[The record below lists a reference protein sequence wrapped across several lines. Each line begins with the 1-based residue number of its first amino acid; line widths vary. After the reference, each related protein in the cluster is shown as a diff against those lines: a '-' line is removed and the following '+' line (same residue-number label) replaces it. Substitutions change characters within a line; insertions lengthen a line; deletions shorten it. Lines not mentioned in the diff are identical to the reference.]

1 MISAIVCVDKN
12 WGIGY
17 QGELLVHIPED
28 MRFFKEKTNGNT
40 VIMGRKTYDSLPIK
54 PLPNR
59 ENIVITRMAYK
70 DEYGRYKDEDGVVY
84 TELQRVKDVFNF
96 MKKYLPH
103 SCNEVFVIG
112 GESIYKEL
120 VPYCDTIYVTKVDY
134 AFENVDTY
142 FPNLE
147 NIPEWE
153 IESTSEIK
161 EYNDFK
167 YQFCTYQKTLR
178 DDVYG

>member
-17 QGELLVHIPED
+17 QGDLLVRIPED
-28 MRFFKEKTNGNT
+28 MQFFKEKTNGNT
-40 VIMGRKTYDSLPIK
+40 IIMGRKTYNSLPIK

-59 ENIVITRMAYK
+59 ENIVITRMVYK

-96 MKKYLPH
+96 IKKYLPH
-103 SCNEVFVIG
+103 KCNEMFVIG
-112 GESIYKEL
+112 GGSIYKEL

-153 IESTSEIK
+153 IESTSEMK

-167 YQFCTYQKTLR
+167 YQFCTYKKKE
-178 DDVYG
+178 V